1 MPRRTRVLAL
11 FPVVALAGVLVG
23 GCDADPAGAP
33 PDLAGVTVEVVAVWQ
48 GAEAAAFER
57 VLDRF
62 EADTGATVLFT
73 STAGDDLRAV
83 IDRRLDV
90 DDPPDVAVLPQPGLL
105 AELAR
110 AGALFPIDDLVGAEV
125 RANWSPIWQRLGS
138 VDEELY
144 GVWFKAAHKSLFWYS
159 IAAFERAGVVPP
171 DDFRGLAAVAGTL
184 AATGTPAFSLSGHP
198 ADAWTATDWFENVYL
213 RLAGAERYDAL
224 AERRIAWNDPTVAA
238 TLAALAELW
247 APTNVTLVAGPSTTF
262 PESVGAVFSTDP
274 LAAMVMEGD
283 FVPGVVADTS
293 VAEIGVDVD
302 VFTFPSRVSSERFVV
317 GGGDAAVL
325 MSDTVG
331 GRALLQFLAS
341 PTAASAWAAIGGF
354 LSPNQAV
361 DLTVYPD
368 PTTRRIARSLLEA
381 GDGFRF
387 DLSDLQP
394 AAFGG
399 TTDSAMWTEL
409 ARFAV
414 DPSDIDGTMAR
425 LESAA
430 NTVWNTD

>member
-1 MPRRTRVLAL
+1 MSRWT
-11 FPVVALAGVLVG
+11 VALAPALALVAG
-23 GCDADPAGAP
+23 AACEADTAGAP

-48 GAEAAAFER
+48 GAEADAFER

-62 EADTGATVLFT
+62 EADTGATVQFT
-73 STAGDDLRAV
+73 STAGDDLKAV
-83 IDRRLDV
+83 IDRRLDAGE
-90 DDPPDVAVLPQPGLL
+90 PPDVAVLPQPGLL
-105 AELAR
+105 EQLAR
-110 AGALFPIDDLVGAEV
+110 SGALLPIDDIVGAEV
-125 RANWSPIWQRLGS
+125 RADWSPIWQRLGS
-138 VDEELY
+138 VDGELY

-171 DDFRGLAAVAGTL
+171 DDLDGLTAVAAAL
-184 AATGTPAFSLSGHP
+184 AATGPPAFSLTGHP
-198 ADAWTATDWFENVYL
+198 SDAWTATDWFENVYL
-213 RLAGAERYDAL
+213 RLAGPERYDAL
-224 AERRIAWNDPTVAA
+224 AERRLAWTDPTVATTLR
-238 TLAALAELW
+238 TLAALW
-247 APTNVTLVAGPSTTF
+247 APANVTVAAGPSTTF
-262 PESVGAVFSTDP
+262 PESVSAVFSTDP
-274 LAAMVMEGD
+274 VAAMVMEGD

-293 VAEIGVDVD
+293 SAEIGVDVD
-302 VFTFPSRVSSERFVV
+302 VFSFPGRFASDRFVV

-325 MSDTVG
+325 MNDTAG
-331 GRALLQFLAS
+331 GRALLRFLAS
-341 PTAASAWAAIGGF
+341 PRAASTWAAIGGF

-399 TTDSAMWTEL
+399 TTDRGMWAEL
-409 ARFAV
+409 ARFAA
-414 DPSDIDGTMAR
+414 DPTDIDATMAR

-430 NTVWNTD
+430 DVAWATG